1 MIITRTPL
9 RISLF
14 GGGTDMSA
22 FYSQGIPGEVLSF
35 TIDKYIYITV
45 NPKFDGRMRVS
56 YSRTENVERP
66 DQIEHDLVRET
77 LTYYH
82 RQGLEITSVS
92 DIPGS
97 GSGLGSSSAFVV
109 GLVRALTNFTIGTLA
124 SEAYYIE
131 KERCKHPVGKQDH
144 WAAACGGLRHYM
156 FHQDESV
163 ESIEIIDHH
172 EALEKQL
179 LLFYTGLT
187 RKASGILAKQRD
199 NFLSKE
205 SVHATGR
212 ELTSLT
218 NIVSEKVRDGDL
230 SALGSCLNHAWKL
243 KKKLAEG
250 ISDPVIDKFYD
261 QAMEAGAEGGKI
273 CGAGGGGFLL
283 FCAPPEKHT
292 DIKWAVGLQHVPFK
306 IVNMGSQVIYDEK
319 ENAVH

>member
-22 FYSQGIPGEVLSF
+22 FYSQGIPGQVLSF
-35 TIDKYIYITV
+35 TINKFIYITV
-45 NPKFDGRMRVS
+45 NPKFDGKMRVS
-56 YSRTENVERP
+56 YSRTENHERP

-82 RQGLEITSVS
+82 RDGLEITSVS

-109 GLVRALTNFTIGTLA
+109 GLVRALSSFSLGTLA

-131 KERCKHPVGKQDH
+131 HDRCRHPVGKQDH

-163 ESIEIIDHH
+163 ESTEIANGHK
-172 EALEKQL
+172 ELEDQL
-179 LLFYTGLT
+179 LLFYTGIT
-187 RKASGILAKQRD
+187 RKASTILEKQKS
-199 NFLSKE
+199 NLLSLE
-205 SVHATGR
+205 SVYGVGR

-218 NIVSEKVRDGDL
+218 GAVSEKIQSGDF
-230 SALGSCLNHAWKL
+230 SAFGSCLDHAWQL
-243 KKKLAEG
+243 KKRLAAGVSETG
-250 ISDPVIDKFYD
+250 IDRIYD
-261 QAMEAGAEGGKI
+261 LAMDAGAEGGKI
-273 CGAGGGGFLL
+273 CGAGGGGFML
-283 FCAPPEKHT
+283 FCAPPERHN
-292 DIKWAVGLQHVPFK
+292 DIKLAVGLRHVPFK

-319 ENAVH
+319 ETSVH